1 LVILPDFKEVEV
13 PKALIIYETRKG
25 NTQLMAEIIQESMI
39 ESGVDVTA
47 KRISEVDLAE
57 LADCAGIILGSP
69 TYNKDM
75 IGTMKTFLFRLE
87 KVNLKGKVGASFG
100 AYGWSGE
107 AVGMLRETMVHIY
120 GMDVLEPAVKL
131 AGNAGGA
138 DKAQY
143 QDLGKKIA
151 QKIKERVK

>member
-1 LVILPDFKEVEV
+1 MQ
-13 PKALIIYETRKG
+13 KALIIFETRKG
-25 NTQLMAEIIQESMI
+25 NTQLMAETIQESLI
-39 ESGVDVTA
+39 QSGVEAEV

-57 LADCAGIILGSP
+57 LAGCAAVVLGSP

-107 AVGMLRETMVHIY
+107 AVGMLRETMKNIY
-120 GMDVLEPAVKL
+120 GMEVVEPAAKL
-131 AGNAGGA
+131 PGTAAGVE
-138 DKAQY
+138 KAQY
-143 QDLGKKIA
+143 QNFGKIIA
-151 QKIKERVK
+151 QKIKEREK